1 MAGEEIEKP
10 TESAGMKEQG
20 LHVETSER
28 VEKVGKSKSSK
39 RKKDKGVAGT
49 SQVEV
54 GMTSRKT
61 SKPAGPVAGEKETD
75 PVESLTMKSTVV
87 EPRIGDAENQEET
100 TENLI
105 EENVNAVTEEEIPTA
120 VPSIGEMWNAMKT
133 VMAQL
138 AILTQTSLPAEGP
151 TAGQS
156 AKIRSTVTA
165 SGINAENSSEVIEFG
180 PNRSG

>member
-28 VEKVGKSKSSK
+28 VEK
-39 RKKDKGVAGT
+39 
-49 SQVEV
+49 VEV

-156 AKIRSTVTA
+156 AKIRSTVTVL
-165 SGINAENSSEVIEFG
+165 GNQCGKFL
-180 PNRSG
+180 